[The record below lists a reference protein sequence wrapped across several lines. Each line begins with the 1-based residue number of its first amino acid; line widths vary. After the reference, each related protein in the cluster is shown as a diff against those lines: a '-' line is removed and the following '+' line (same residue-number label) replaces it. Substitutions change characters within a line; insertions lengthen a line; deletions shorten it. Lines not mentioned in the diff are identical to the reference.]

1 MYQYYLKVQ
10 LITSSSLCICTII
23 MVSLFQDN
31 LSFMQCYLLVVLK
44 VLKLAAE
51 LLLATLSE
59 NITLLH
65 SFFCLVTQLLP
76 F

>member
-10 LITSSSLCICTII
+10 LFTSSSLCIYTII

-59 NITLLH
+59 NITLSH